1 MQETNGTAQ
10 HQLHVSTAAASA
22 TAHHELH
29 VSTAAA
35 SATAHHELHV
45 LRAATNMFLRELGTC
60 SAKQST
66 AHLGML
72 ASTFSA
78 ASGVASSRPRPAA
91 AFLGAGLGAALLAGR
106 LGVVGLVAAGLVVVA
121 GLVGVCSGFFTA

>member
-1 MQETNGTAQ
+1 VLAYGAEEVLVFTRLAGLKLLLRKQRSTKVTPSKQQTAC
-10 HQLHVSTAAASA
+10 
-22 TAHHELH
+22 
-29 VSTAAA
+29 
-35 SATAHHELHV
+35 
-45 LRAATNMFLRELGTC
+45 R
-60 SAKQST
+60 T
-66 AHLGML
+66 AHLGAA
-72 ASTFSA
+72 AST